1 MKVLMLG
8 WEFPPFSSGGLG
20 THCYNITKALSKR
33 GVDVTFVMPGSSD
46 DVHSDFVRIISAG
59 KQKLIKVGVALK
71 PYLPSLP
78 ITTASS
84 SKVSNKRIYGLGFFE
99 DIRRYTEMA
108 SQAVRDVECDM
119 IHCHDWMTFPVG
131 IKVKEEKKK
140 PLVVTVHSTEFDRSG
155 SLCPN
160 PWISDIE
167 WQGMYHADRVITVSR
182 YMKSQLME
190 RYGVPGDK
198 IEVVYNSID
207 PGRYSKGKI
216 RFGLDEKV
224 VLFLGRLTLQKGPD
238 YFLQAAKRV
247 LEKQKN
253 VRFVVVGTGDML
265 PQLID
270 LSINMGI
277 SNDVTFTGFQK
288 EIDDYY
294 RMADLYVMPSVSEPF
309 GITALEAM
317 ASETPV
323 IVSRQSG
330 VSEVVKHRLS
340 VDFWDVDELAS
351 KMLGVLRHECIRRE
365 MGENGHREVSRMG
378 WLEVADRTMEVYS
391 ETMNCHPTG

>member
-1 MKVLMLG
+1 MLG

-20 THCYNITKALSKR
+20 THCYNITRALSKR

-59 KQKLIKVGVALK
+59 KQKLIKVGVSLK

-78 ITTASS
+78 ITAARNSR
-84 SKVSNKRIYGLGFFE
+84 VSNDKVYGYGFFE
-99 DIRRYTEMA
+99 DVRRYTEMA
-108 SQAVRDVECDM
+108 SQAVRDVDCDV
-119 IHCHDWMTFPVG
+119 IHCHDWMTFPAG
-131 IKVKEEKKK
+131 IRAKEEKEK

-167 WQGMYHADRVITVSR
+167 WKGMYHADRVITVSR
-182 YMKSQLME
+182 YMKNQIME

-198 IEVVYNSID
+198 IEVVHNSID
-207 PGRYSKGKI
+207 MGRYSKRKI
-216 RFGLDEKV
+216 RFGLDEKI

-238 YFLQAAKRV
+238 YFLRAAKRV
-247 LEKQKN
+247 LDNYKS
-253 VRFVVVGTGDML
+253 VRFIVVGTGDML

-270 LSINMGI
+270 SSINMGI
-277 SNDVTFTGFQK
+277 SNRVIFTGFQE

-330 VSEVVKHRLS
+330 VSEVVNHKLS

-351 KMLGVLRHECIRRE
+351 KMLGTLRYECVRRE
-365 MGENGHREVSRMG
+365 MGSNGHREVSRMS
-378 WLEVADRTMEVYS
+378 WLDVADRTMEVYS
-391 ETMNCHPTG
+391 ETMKCHPAG

>member
-20 THCYNITKALSKR
+20 THCYNLTKSLSSR
-33 GVDVTFVMPGSSD
+33 GVDVTFVMPGSSG
-46 DVHSDFVRIISAG
+46 DVHSGFVRIVSAG
-59 KQKLIKVGVALK
+59 RAKVMKMGIALR

-78 ITTASS
+78 ITPAGKHRAGND
-84 SKVSNKRIYGLGFFE
+84 KVYGHGFFE
-99 DIRRYTEMA
+99 DVRRYTELA
-108 SQAVRDVECDM
+108 FQAAGDVECDV
-119 IHCHDWMTFPVG
+119 IHCHDWMTFPAG
-131 IKVKEEKKK
+131 IRISEGKRK
-140 PLVVTVHSTEFDRSG
+140 PLIVTVHSTEFDRTG

-167 WQGMYHADRVITVSR
+167 WQGMYHADRVITVSG
-182 YMKSQLME
+182 YMKNQLME

-198 IEVVYNSID
+198 IEVVHNSIN
-207 PGRYSKGKI
+207 PKEYLGRGV
-216 RFGLDEKV
+216 RFGLDERV

-238 YFLQAAKRV
+238 YFLRAARRV
-247 LEKQKN
+247 LEKHRD

-270 LSINMGI
+270 MSINLGI
-277 SNDVTFTGFQK
+277 SSRVTFTGFQK
-288 EIDDYY
+288 SIEDFY

-330 VSEVVKHRLS
+330 VTEIVKNRLS

-351 KMLGVLRHECIRRE
+351 KMLGVLSYECVRCE
-365 MGENGHREVSRMG
+365 MRTNGHREVSGMS
-378 WLEVADRTMEVYS
+378 WIDVADRTRTVYS
-391 ETMNCHPTG
+391 KTIN